1 MRTVAA
7 SELDSVQ
14 YFYLRELS
22 EPRDNSLRLV
32 VEEAVVNHSGVSR
45 GTPELLALELAS
57 ILKGASPIEPVEGC
71 RTFEIYWK
79 RYAAYLVTE
88 ELVGSNAANGYDD
101 ESYTGRILR
110 LYSKSHFLNHLAQ
123 DTGGH
128 IDPFQH
134 YKLICLNHLIDVAAY
149 APPEVRLLLRSSQS
163 SPKYASW
170 RNIAIALTICFCLKS
185 ADGGSI
191 RSLVYYV
198 TRDDGKAFQVA
209 LYSRDRSVFAGCH
222 YETANDTGSVLGIVI
237 RWYLSLRGRNGA
249 VGDLVRHCS
258 DCSLCFSASR

>member
-1 MRTVAA
+1 MDSWSNRLFSPRCPCATLPLMTTVPP

-14 YFYLRELS
+14 YLYFRELS

-45 GTPELLALELAS
+45 GTPELLAPELAS

-71 RTFEIYWK
+71 RIFEIYWK

-101 ESYTGRILR
+101 ESYTGRVLR
-110 LYSKSHFLNHLAQ
+110 LYSKSHFLNHLTR

-128 IDPFQH
+128 PDLLQH

-149 APPEVRLLLRSSQS
+149 APPEVRLVAPQ
-163 SPKYASW
+163 
-170 RNIAIALTICFCLKS
+170 LTVQRQI
-185 ADGGSI
+185 
-191 RSLVYYV
+191 
-198 TRDDGKAFQVA
+198 Q
-209 LYSRDRSVFAGCH
+209 
-222 YETANDTGSVLGIVI
+222 
-237 RWYLSLRGRNGA
+237 
-249 VGDLVRHCS
+249 
-258 DCSLCFSASR
+258 